1 MKNITLIGMP
11 GAGKST
17 VGVLLAK
24 KIGADFTDTDL
35 LIQKKHKKLL
45 QQIVDELG
53 FEAFVKDEGETI
65 MTVSP
70 EFSVIA
76 TGGSAVYNDEAMKYL
91 KSISKVIYLKLSFE
105 SMMSRINNVA
115 TRGIVLKDG
124 QSMETLFNE
133 RIPLYEKYADI
144 TIDCNGKNA
153 EEVLTEILN

>member
-53 FEAFVKDEGETI
+53 FEDFVKDEGETI
-65 MTVSP
+65 MTVCP
-70 EFSVIA
+70 DFSVIA

>member
-24 KIGADFTDTDL
+24 KIGADFIDTDL

-53 FEAFVKDEGETI
+53 FYDFVKDEGETI

-70 EFSVIA
+70 EYVVIA
-76 TGGSAVYNDEAMKYL
+76 TGGSAVYNDKAMEYL
-91 KSISKVIYLKLSFE
+91 KSFSEVIYLKLSFE
-105 SMMSRINNVA
+105 EMMSRINNVA
-115 TRGIVLKDG
+115 TRGIVLNEG
-124 QSMETLFNE
+124 QSMEELFNE
-133 RIPLYEKYADI
+133 RIPLYEKYADV
-144 TIDCNGKNA
+144 TIDCTGKNP
-153 EEVLTEILN
+153 EEVLAKILN

>member
-65 MTVSP
+65 MMAPAAGFYTTPGAGIDQVR
-70 EFSVIA
+70 IA
-76 TGGSAVYNDEAMKYL
+76 YVLNKED
-91 KSISKVIYLKLSFE
+91 LS
-105 SMMSRINNVA
+105 RA
-115 TRGIVLKDG
+115 LIVLRKALEAYPGRKD
-124 QSMETLFNE
+124 
-133 RIPLYEKYADI
+133 
-144 TIDCNGKNA
+144 
-153 EEVLTEILN
+153 

>member
-1 MKNITLIGMP
+1 MKNVTLIGMP

-24 KIGADFTDTDL
+24 KIGADFIDTDL

-53 FEAFVKDEGETI
+53 FSEFIKDEGQTI
-65 MTVSP
+65 MTVS
-70 EFSVIA
+70 SDCAVIA
-76 TGGSAVYNDEAMKYL
+76 TGGSAVYNEKAMEYL
-91 KSISKVIYLKLSFE
+91 KSISKVVYLKLSFE

-153 EEVLTEILN
+153 EEVLNEILN

>member
-124 QSMETLFNE
+124 QSMETLFDE